1 MWNNDIIAQSNPP
14 SQTMGLAQV
23 VPPSGAFLQA
33 TKTGETA
40 LVETVLEII
49 GPAKRVVD
57 LFSGCGTF
65 ALPISN
71 KAAVHALES
80 DQNMI
85 SALDS
90 GWRIVGGLHNI
101 LAEKRD
107 LFRRPLMPDEFK
119 NIDAVV
125 IDPPRA
131 GAISQ
136 VTELAKTNVKRI
148 AFVSCN
154 PATFA
159 RDASILCNN
168 GYNLDWVQ
176 VVDQFLWNSHVEL
189 VAQFTK

>member
-1 MWNNDIIAQSNPP
+1 
-14 SQTMGLAQV
+14 
-23 VPPSGAFLQA
+23 
-33 TKTGETA
+33 
-40 LVETVLEII
+40 
-49 GPAKRVVD
+49 
-57 LFSGCGTF
+57 
-65 ALPISN
+65 
-71 KAAVHALES
+71 
-80 DQNMI
+80 MI

>member
-1 MWNNDIIAQSNPP
+1 MHTDKIYLFHSRVSFAMN
-14 SQTMGLAQV
+14 
-23 VPPSGAFLQA
+23 
-33 TKTGETA
+33 TKMISPKEI
-40 LVETVLEII
+40 VETVLEII

-159 RDASILCNN
+159 RDASILC
-168 GYNLDWVQ
+168 LS
-176 VVDQFLWNSHVEL
+176 LIHI
-189 VAQFTK
+189 

>member
-1 MWNNDIIAQSNPP
+1 MI
-14 SQTMGLAQV
+14 L
-23 VPPSGAFLQA
+23 SGVYGQKYF